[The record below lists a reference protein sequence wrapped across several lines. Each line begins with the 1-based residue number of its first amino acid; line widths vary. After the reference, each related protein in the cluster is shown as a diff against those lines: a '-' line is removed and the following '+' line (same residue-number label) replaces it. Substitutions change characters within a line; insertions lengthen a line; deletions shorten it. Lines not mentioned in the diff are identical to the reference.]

1 MPVKYLLNYRLLWGQ
16 PDAIAI
22 LRSSLDPTPDPSD
35 APPKPKSP
43 GELPPIPPDAPTH
56 FTADTPAELYFIA
69 MNDWPYSGESSPH
82 ALSESSL
89 CSSIVPPEIEHS
101 LIWTRLPIFPPTLPP
116 PSETALSARLHQ
128 DGLWGFTGNDAP
140 PPSPSLLPECLP
152 ALAEWGITMDKLIR
166 SSRGSDE
173 EEAQVRAYGEE
184 IATFIRRR
192 WVEREWETAWF
203 VNPPVSS
210 VVFAAVTA
218 SCGAAHAA
226 C

>member
-1 MPVKYLLNYRLLWGQ
+1 
-16 PDAIAI
+16 
-22 LRSSLDPTPDPSD
+22 
-35 APPKPKSP
+35 
-43 GELPPIPPDAPTH
+43 
-56 FTADTPAELYFIA
+56 
-69 MNDWPYSGESSPH
+69 
-82 ALSESSL
+82 
-89 CSSIVPPEIEHS
+89 
-101 LIWTRLPIFPPTLPP
+101 
-116 PSETALSARLHQ
+116 
-128 DGLWGFTGNDAP
+128 
-140 PPSPSLLPECLP
+140 
-152 ALAEWGITMDKLIR
+152 MDKLIR

-218 SCGAAHAA
+218 SCGTAHAA